1 MNDKQRDFEILG
13 MIGYT
18 SMPNYHLRDKNL
30 SNQAIG
36 LLSKI
41 LSLPK
46 EWDYSLNGLT
56 AICKD
61 GISSIRSQL
70 KELETNEYLTRTR
83 YQDEKG
89 LFRYKYTI
97 YILPR
102 SEWLK
107 LQNYPHIG
115 FPYTDEPHVD
125 NPHIDNRTQINTNNK
140 KINNKDKVD
149 KEIFNLNALTKNL
162 IKNEYIDED
171 DSSIFSYN
179 ELFENLLAED
189 NSYRDLL
196 TISNYI
202 ISKVKS
208 RRFQDDDGNE
218 IKNRYGYFK
227 NALIDNINR
236 FNNEPVDLWNEDEYD
251 WLNDDSDELK
261 L

>member
-1 MNDKQRDFEILG
+1 MNDNQRDFEILG

-18 SMPNYHLRDKNL
+18 TMPNYHLRDKNL

-56 AICKD
+56 AISKD
-61 GISSIRSQL
+61 GISSIRGQL
-70 KELETNEYLTRTR
+70 KELETNGYLTRTR

-97 YILPR
+97 YVLPR

-107 LQNYPHIG
+107 MQNYPYIG
-115 FPYTDEPHVD
+115 FPHTDEPHMDEPHTD
-125 NPHIDNRTQINTNNK
+125 NHTQLNTNNK
-140 KINNKDKVD
+140 IKNNKDKID
-149 KEIFNLNALTKNL
+149 KEIYELNALTKNL
-162 IKNEYIDED
+162 IKNNYIDEN

-179 ELFENLLAED
+179 DLFETLLNEN

-208 RRFQDDDGNE
+208 RKFKDENDNE
-218 IKNRYGYFK
+218 IKNKYGYFK
-227 NALIDNINR
+227 NALIDNIHR
-236 FNNEPVDLWNEDEYD
+236 FQNQPEYLYEDDEYD
-251 WLNDDSDELK
+251 WLNDDSDELE